1 MPAPTLGPRVLIVLD
16 TTAAWSR
23 GVLRGFIDAG
33 RERGWEL
40 LHYHPSVELRWL
52 VRVWKPRAV
61 VLQHALHRES
71 ADALAGSAVV
81 SVNDDSGERG
91 VASVCLDER
100 SIAKLAALHLLS
112 RGLRELTTFR
122 FNSGAFAVERERGF
136 AEAARALGAH
146 VVPGWWRDDAEPPS
160 FYEDPSAII
169 AWLAQLPR
177 PCGVFAC
184 TDSWARVVARYARVA
199 GLRIPEDL
207 ALIGVDNDSV
217 ECELEMPPLS
227 SVAVPWRS
235 VGERAA
241 ELVARALAAAPAARE
256 RIVVEPLDVIAR
268 RSTDVA
274 VVADPIVARATA
286 WIAERAGHR
295 LTLQGVARAA
305 SCSRQRLE
313 QRFRA
318 AIGRTVMQE
327 VRRARVDIA
336 KRLLSTTNLPLPNV
350 ASQSGFSSA
359 ALLSVAFR
367 RETGTPPG
375 AYRRRFRGLDT
386 HDD

>member
-1 MPAPTLGPRVLIVLD
+1 MHKPPLGPRVLVVLD
-16 TTAAWSR
+16 TGSAWSR
-23 GVLRGFIDAG
+23 GVLRGFTDAA
-33 RERGWEL
+33 RVQGWEV

-52 VRVWKPRAV
+52 VRVWQPRVV
-61 VLQHALHRES
+61 VLQHSLHRS
-71 ADALAGSAVV
+71 AADALAASAIV

-91 VASVCLDER
+91 VASVCLDEAA
-100 SIAKLAALHLLS
+100 IAKLAAQHLLG

-122 FNSGAFAVERERGF
+122 FNDGPFALARERGF
-136 AEAARALGAH
+136 AAAVRSAGARL
-146 VVPGWWRDDAEPPS
+146 VPGWWRDDAVPPAS
-160 FYEDPSAII
+160 FEDPAAIT
-169 AWLAQLPR
+169 AWLSGLPR

-199 GLRIPEDL
+199 GLRIPEDI

-217 ECELEMPPLS
+217 ECELELPPLS

-241 ELVARALAAAPAARE
+241 ELVVRALKRAASARE
-256 RIVVEPLDVIAR
+256 RLVVAPVDVIAR
-268 RSTDVA
+268 RSTDVTVIDDA
-274 VVADPIVARATA
+274 IVARATA
-286 WIAERAGHR
+286 WIVERASQR
-295 LTLQGVARAA
+295 LTLQAVARAA

-327 VRRARVDIA
+327 VRRVRVDIA
-336 KRLLSTTNLPLPNV
+336 KRLLSTTNLALPQV
-350 ASQSGFSSA
+350 ARQSGFSSA

-367 RETGTPPG
+367 REMGTPPG

-386 HDD
+386 RDD